1 MLVLKEEKLKIS
13 YMRNNHLLS
22 TSSQHFFF
30 FQCVTVGFKE
40 RILMKCLSNLMVQTY
55 RESVIFG
62 CDCCLGDNVYF
73 HLLFLDLVSVIPAEP
88 CIQSSSAILVSSFG
102 LLCH

>member
-40 RILMKCLSNLMVQTY
+40 RILMKCLSNSMVQTY